1 MVSLVDFLMIM
12 VKKKGA
18 YLGLV
23 ILVNLNEFAMLI
35 LVGFWHGDFG

>member
-1 MVSLVDFLMIM
+1 MVILVDFLMIM

-35 LVGFWHGDFG
+35 LVDNRNGDFC